1 MPDLLTHYATSLL
14 LTSRVS
20 RVRYAVLTALIGLLP
35 DVDSLLRIHRWFT
48 HSLVITALA
57 TAVAAVIITYV
68 NSKLLK
74 YVVLTS
80 AAIYTLHILLD
91 MFTAST
97 PIAWP
102 LTNKAYM
109 ISIELNGVIAQNHVT
124 ITPKI
129 NVVNEVVDFTP
140 KQVMEGSITLTT
152 GVIVAIAVMAL
163 MLMEHIIMRN
173 SKT

>member
-109 ISIELNGVIAQNHVT
+109 ISIELNGAIANGGLNISLNT
-124 ITPKI
+124 AL
-129 NVVNEVVDFTP
+129 VNTTADFTP
-140 KQVMEGSITLTT
+140 KQVVEGPIVTEQ
-152 GVIVAIAVMAL
+152 GIIVAIGVGA
-163 MLMEHIIMRN
+163 MLILE
-173 SKT
+173 KTFLRKSRA

>member
-48 HSLVITALA
+48 HSLIITALV
-57 TAVAAVIITYV
+57 TAVAAVFITYV
-68 NSKLLK
+68 NSRLLK
-74 YVVLTS
+74 YVFLTS
-80 AAIYTLHILLD
+80 AIYTLHILPD
-91 MFTAST
+91 MFTAPT

-109 ISIELNGVIAQNHVT
+109 ISIELNGAIANGGLNISLNT
-124 ITPKI
+124 AL
-129 NVVNEVVDFTP
+129 VNTTADFTP
-140 KQVMEGSITLTT
+140 KQVVEGPIVTEQGIIVVIGVGATL
-152 GVIVAIAVMAL
+152 IL
-163 MLMEHIIMRN
+163 E
-173 SKT
+173 KTFLRKGRA